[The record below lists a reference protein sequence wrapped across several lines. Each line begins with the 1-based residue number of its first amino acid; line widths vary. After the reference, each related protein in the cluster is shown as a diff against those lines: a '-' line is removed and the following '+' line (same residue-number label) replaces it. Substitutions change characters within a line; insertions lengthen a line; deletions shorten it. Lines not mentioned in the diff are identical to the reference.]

1 MATFK
6 RRKNNKKQDL
16 TLLRHEALEHY
27 LMNKYNYNYREAH
40 VIVERKYNFFIIMR
54 NRVVQ
59 LLIMKKLKEDN
70 QVIVYEYI
78 PQDKIEN
85 GKGKITV
92 NKLDSKVIDYNLSKT
107 EIEKNILDY
116 RNKAFFAIR
125 TFIENKEFPENHLVA
140 WY

>member
-1 MATFK
+1 M
-6 RRKNNKKQDL
+6 
-16 TLLRHEALEHY
+16 
-27 LMNKYNYNYREAH
+27 
-40 VIVERKYNFFIIMR
+40 
-54 NRVVQ
+54 
-59 LLIMKKLKEDN
+59 LIMKKLKEDN

-92 NKLDSKVIDYNLSKT
+92 NKLDSKVIDYNLSKI
-107 EIEKNILDY
+107 EIEKNILAY

>member
-1 MATFK
+1 M
-6 RRKNNKKQDL
+6 
-16 TLLRHEALEHY
+16 
-27 LMNKYNYNYREAH
+27 
-40 VIVERKYNFFIIMR
+40 IVERKYNFFIIMR

-92 NKLDSKVIDYNLSKT
+92 NKLDSKVIDYNLSKI
-107 EIEKNILDY
+107 EIEKKHFRL
-116 RNKAFFAIR
+116 
-125 TFIENKEFPENHLVA
+125 
-140 WY
+140 